1 MIDADTVW
9 LPVCV
14 RRIDVWELTEV
25 LEAMGQ
31 RPTEDELFS
40 LVSEVDCDF
49 SGSIDFSEFLSIIE
63 AQKAKATAHN
73 DEQDFIDAFVACGG
87 KPDKSGHVLK
97 ETLVKIIKN
106 DFGLTIDI
114 EELIDGK
121 RPSVPNACPR
131 LVLWMLPR
139 RSEWLVL

>member
-1 MIDADTVW
+1 LA
-9 LPVCV
+9 LF
-14 RRIDVWELTEV
+14 RIDVWELKSV

-40 LVSEVDCDF
+40 LISEVDSDF
-49 SGSIDFSEFLSIIE
+49 SGTINFSEFLSIIE

-87 KPDKSGHVLK
+87 KPDKSGHVTK

-121 RPSVPNACPR
+121 PIVACPQAA
-131 LVLWMLPR
+131 LPR
-139 RSEWLVL
+139 VRRSPGTYNCCS